1 MLHKIITLLVLGLG
15 FSSPA
20 TAELAF
26 PKTTHSHTGNLL
38 DTAARVDYTFK
49 NTGKTI
55 VEIISIRTSCGCTSG
70 KSQSQFIK
78 PGKKSFL
85 TLSYAYGDRY
95 GYQTANATI
104 KTREWAKMP
113 AVKTAD
119 QKGLKQPKNKPKPL
133 SQKDYRIRLNVII
146 PQPAKISRNLVMWQ
160 KGRLT
165 QNQIITLKIKH
176 DKPVKIK
183 SITSSNKLMDATY
196 TYDKKTKQYHITL
209 TPNTKNIA
217 KAVDPTRDSLIIK
230 TDLPGRYKNYKIH
243 CRFLGQK
250 KKLLKPSRNIL
261 KTDK

>member
-1 MLHKIITLLVLGLG
+1 MLKKFILPFIIFLS
-15 FSSPA
+15 FSSA
-20 TAELAF
+20 SFAAIDF

-38 DTAARVDYTFK
+38 DTEAKVDYTFK

-70 KSQSQFIK
+70 KTQSQFVK
-78 PGKKSFL
+78 PGENSSL
-85 TLSYAYGDRY
+85 TLTYAYGDRY

-104 KTREWAKMP
+104 KTRKWEKLP
-113 AVKTAD
+113 ITKTIP
-119 QKGLKQPKNKPKPL
+119 QKGLKTPEDKPKPIT
-133 SQKDYRIRLNVII
+133 QKDYRIRLNVII

-165 QNQIITLKIKH
+165 QNQIITLKINH

-183 SITSSNKLMDATY
+183 AITASNNLMDATY

-209 TPNTKNIA
+209 TPNIKNIT